1 MNTMRIFGGLISV
14 LAIASVAGCGQDV
27 AKPAAMETEPA
38 VAGAVA
44 PAVSAY
50 EAALD
55 NALRPDADRTR
66 DADRNPGE
74 VLEFIGI
81 EPGMAVLDMYSG
93 GGWYAEVIAHV
104 VGESGKVIAHSNVA
118 YKGFVGDALEERF
131 ATGRVPQ
138 AEILMA
144 ENNHLELEAGS
155 LDAIML
161 VQSFHDLY
169 HVDVEGGWELMD
181 APAFL
186 AELMK
191 GLKPGGVVAVIDH
204 TAADGAP
211 PETGDSLHRIDPAL
225 VIANMEAAGFMLDGQ
240 SDILRNPDDDVS
252 QIVFAPNIRGK
263 TDRFILRFKKPE

>member
-1 MNTMRIFGGLISV
+1 MNATRVFGGLISL
-14 LAIASVAGCGQDV
+14 LAILSVAGCGQNV
-27 AKPAAMETEPA
+27 A
-38 VAGAVA
+38 A
-44 PAVSAY
+44 PAVSVY
-50 EAALD
+50 EAALA
-55 NALRPDADRTR
+55 NALRPEADRTHDADRK
-66 DADRNPGE
+66 PGE
-74 VLEFIGI
+74 VLEFLGI

-104 VGESGKVIAHSNVA
+104 VGESGRVIAHSNEA

-131 ATGRVPQ
+131 AAGRVPQ

-144 ENNHLELEAGS
+144 ENNHLELAADS

-169 HVDVEGGWELMD
+169 HDDIEGGWELMD

-186 AELMK
+186 AELME

-211 PETGDSLHRIDPAL
+211 PETGDSLHRVDPAL
-225 VIANMEAAGFMLDGQ
+225 VIASMEAAGFALDSQ

-263 TDRFILRFKKPE
+263 TDRFVMRFKKPE